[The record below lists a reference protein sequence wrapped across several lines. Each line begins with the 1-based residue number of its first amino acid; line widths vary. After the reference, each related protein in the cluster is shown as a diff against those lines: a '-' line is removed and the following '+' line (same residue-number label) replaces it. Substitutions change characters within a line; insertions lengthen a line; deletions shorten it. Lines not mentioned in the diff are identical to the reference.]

1 MKHEV
6 HTCLQL
12 RQLHELTDSV
22 SELTNK
28 LAAARKELLDA
39 RYENEQLKLQFDEA
53 QQRAAEELEW

>member
-1 MKHEV
+1 
-6 HTCLQL
+6 
-12 RQLHELTDSV
+12 V

>member
-1 MKHEV
+1 LKHEV

-39 RYENEQLKLQFDEA
+39 RHENEQLKLQFDEA